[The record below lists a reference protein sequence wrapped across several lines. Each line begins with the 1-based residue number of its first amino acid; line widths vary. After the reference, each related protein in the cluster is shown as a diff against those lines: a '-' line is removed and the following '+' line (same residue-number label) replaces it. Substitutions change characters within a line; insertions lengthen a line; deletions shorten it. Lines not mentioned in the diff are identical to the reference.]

1 MFGSPSIIVCTPK
14 LCRRVL
20 TNDENFVIG
29 YPKSTYLL
37 TGRRSLHRI
46 SNLEHKRLRRLIA
59 SPINGHEALALHFQ
73 HTEGIVINSLDEW
86 ASMKQPFE
94 FFTEMKR
101 ATFNILMHIF
111 MGYVNDSTLSTMQ
124 NLCSDCRKGLMSIA
138 INIPGFAFHKAL
150 KKVMID
156 MLMEAED
163 EDGKKLEDED
173 IVDVLLLS
181 LSVGSDSSAIT
192 TLWAIVHLT
201 EHPKVLQKAKE
212 EQDEIIKRRPST
224 QQGLNLTDVKQ
235 MEYLAKVIDEML
247 RMANAFSL
255 FREAKVDVNI
265 NGYIIPKGWK
275 VLVWYG
281 AVHMD
286 PEIYENPQDFNPS
299 RWNNLKAKAEAFI
312 PFGAGSRFCPGS
324 DLAKLIIT
332 IFIHHFI
339 LNYKLKRLNPDSPV
353 TYIQA
358 QMPTDKCLA
367 QVIRIP

>member
-1 MFGSPSIIVCTPK
+1 MNLDFLWGIVAALLGGYVFVFWFLKRVNEWYYVGTMRKTTCRLPPGDMGCTFLGNMLPLFKTRQSGDSNSFIHNLVTRYGKTGIYKTHMFGSPSIIVCTPK
-14 LCRRVL
+14 LCRRIL
-20 TNDENFVIG
+20 TNDENFV
-29 YPKSTYLL
+29 KSTYLL

-46 SNLEHKRLRRLIA
+46 SNLEHRRLRRLIA
-59 SPINGHEALALHFQ
+59 SPINGHE
-73 HTEGIVINSLDEW
+73 
-86 ASMKQPFE
+86 
-94 FFTEMKR
+94 
-101 ATFNILMHIF
+101 
-111 MGYVNDSTLSTMQ
+111 
-124 NLCSDCRKGLMSIA
+124 
-138 INIPGFAFHKAL
+138 
-150 KKVMID
+150 
-156 MLMEAED
+156 
-163 EDGKKLEDED
+163 
-173 IVDVLLLS
+173 
-181 LSVGSDSSAIT
+181 
-192 TLWAIVHLT
+192 
-201 EHPKVLQKAKE
+201 
-212 EQDEIIKRRPST
+212 
-224 QQGLNLTDVKQ
+224 
-235 MEYLAKVIDEML
+235 VIDEML

-353 TYIQA
+353 TYIEA
-358 QMPTDKCLA
+358 PMPTDKCLA